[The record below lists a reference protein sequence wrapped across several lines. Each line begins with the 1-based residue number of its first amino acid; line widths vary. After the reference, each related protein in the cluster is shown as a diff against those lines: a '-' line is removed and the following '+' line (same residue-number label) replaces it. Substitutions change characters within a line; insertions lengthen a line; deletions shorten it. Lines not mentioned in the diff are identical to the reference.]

1 MYRRMKGLIRAK
13 LSIMLDRQSQDE
25 VRYLSFSEKG
35 ENAFDEFINSQ
46 KLNPSK
52 RQALDW
58 LAGENLINERFSL
71 LDVGCGPGA
80 IPQMILSDSNL
91 KDRISYVG
99 VDQSENAI
107 RYSRSNLPDSYV
119 MICQDVLKNG
129 LPKDYFDVIMIN
141 EVIEHL
147 PFYDK
152 LISDALAKKPKI
164 LAISTF
170 AVLLNRKWN
179 RILWNSNKQ
188 CFMNSYS
195 FKKFFR
201 YLNSKI
207 DCPIIVCSFESQK
220 FDRHWFPRKELM
232 LWYLRLTSN
241 KIAYFEN
248 K

>member
-1 MYRRMKGLIRAK
+1 MYRRIKGMVTAK
-13 LSIMLDRQSQDE
+13 FSMMLHGQYQDE
-25 VRYLSFSEKG
+25 VKYLSFTQKKDD
-35 ENAFDEFINSQ
+35 ALDEFVDRQ
-46 KLNPSK
+46 TLNPSK

-58 LAGENLINERFSL
+58 LAGESSIDERFSL

-91 KDRISYVG
+91 KERVAYVG

-107 RYSRSNLPDSYV
+107 RYCRSRLPDNYV
-119 MICQDVLKNG
+119 MICQDVLRKA
-129 LPKDYFDVIMIN
+129 LPEDYFDVIMIN
-141 EVIEHL
+141 EVVEHL
-147 PFYDK
+147 PSYKK
-152 LISDALAKKPKI
+152 LITDALLKKPKI
-164 LAISTF
+164 LIITTF
-170 AVLLNRKWN
+170 AVLSNRKRD

-195 FKKFFR
+195 FEKFFQHLR
-201 YLNSKI
+201 SKI
-207 DCPIIVCSFESQK
+207 NAPIIIGNFESQK

-232 LWYLRLTSN
+232 LWYIRLTSN